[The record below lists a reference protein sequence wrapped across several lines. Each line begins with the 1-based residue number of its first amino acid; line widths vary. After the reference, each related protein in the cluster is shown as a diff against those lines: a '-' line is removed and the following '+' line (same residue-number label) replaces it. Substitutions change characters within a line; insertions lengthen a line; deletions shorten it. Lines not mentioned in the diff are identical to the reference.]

1 MLLLEDAW
9 CVCFPFLWPFPEVAT
24 GRSDIPYD
32 ALDTLGVQ
40 VYGMPAGVPFHSPL
54 LYNQQQLQQI
64 LANLE
69 KIVFLKVSAQAQQVV
84 VRPCLCC
91 VQSVTCAKHVYAF
104 VLLNSFGMVVPQAA

>member
-1 MLLLEDAW
+1 MSLVALHNCSLYKTLDTFVFFFYW
-9 CVCFPFLWPFPEVAT
+9 RFSEVAT
-24 GRSDIPYD
+24 GRSDVPYD

-69 KIVFLKVSAQAQQVV
+69 KIVFLKVSSQAQQVV
-84 VRPCLCC
+84 VRL
-91 VQSVTCAKHVYAF
+91 VLYAVYCRGRR
-104 VLLNSFGMVVPQAA
+104 VSG